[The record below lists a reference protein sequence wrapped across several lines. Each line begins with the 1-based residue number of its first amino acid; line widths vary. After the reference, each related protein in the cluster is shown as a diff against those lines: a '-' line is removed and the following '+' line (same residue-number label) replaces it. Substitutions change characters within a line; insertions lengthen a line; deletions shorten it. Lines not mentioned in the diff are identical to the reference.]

1 MTGDFGEGD
10 YCDYCDCDC
19 CYLGKVKSILRLGLE
34 FDKNQA
40 PRSESVQ
47 LEVKVKFQLE
57 EGEGLNSSQEDKIGD
72 LKTNHLAPRQTK
84 IRRHTVQEQRVKKE
98 DPWGIG

>member
-1 MTGDFGEGD
+1 M
-10 YCDYCDCDC
+10 
-19 CYLGKVKSILRLGLE
+19 LGSIIGASLESTSKWEHGTTKKRPCRQEHLGSSE
-34 FDKNQA
+34 NENQA

-84 IRRHTVQEQRVKKE
+84 IRRHTVQEQR
-98 DPWGIG
+98 